1 MLARLDE
8 IDGVAES
15 RVDWT
20 GTRVLVTLSA
30 NADKPRVET
39 AVESALGADARVLDE
54 RATREVLDSY
64 RKGEAWMRSGETLQ
78 LSRFEAGVLAKRHG
92 AAAAAEIGLDEAKTQ
107 KLVAL
112 IEAELDRAFER
123 AHAEGGIDALGGE
136 IDAAGERV
144 LDASGAFLDAEQREA
159 LSAYFERIHRA
170 RGR

>member
-30 NADKPRVET
+30 DADKPRVET
-39 AVESALGADARVLDE
+39 EVEGTLGEGARVLDE
-54 RATREVLDSY
+54 RATREVLESY
-64 RKGEAWMRSGETLQ
+64 RKGEAWMRSGETLK
-78 LSRFEAGVLAKRHG
+78 LSRFEAGVLAKKHG
-92 AAAAAEIGLDEAKTQ
+92 TAAAAEIGLDEAKTQ

-136 IDAAGERV
+136 IAAAGERIV
-144 LDASGAFLDAEQREA
+144 EASGAFLDAEQREA
-159 LSAYFERIHRA
+159 LSAYIERMHAA